1 MEDDILTI
9 EEVAKY
15 IKISE
20 RTVYEWAQKGDIP
33 AGKLGNVWR
42 FKKTEIEQWVNDKL
56 KNNKSTDNII
66 SDIKHLLA
74 PERVLISNF
83 STKRDILTSLIE
95 NISTAPQIKD
105 SKKLEAGIWEREKLM
120 STGIGLGIGIP
131 HIRSSAVKDI
141 VVSVAINK
149 IDIIDYQALD
159 NKAVRIVFMVAA
171 AQNQHAEYLKL
182 LASIGNL
189 LQNETFMNK
198 LLLEDDSMGIY
209 KLLTEGE

>member
-1 MEDDILTI
+1 MEEDILTT

-20 RTVYEWAQKGDIP
+20 KTVLEWAKKGDIP

-42 FKKTEIEQWVNDKL
+42 FRKSEIEQWLNDKL
-56 KNNKSTDNII
+56 KNKKSAENII
-66 SDIKHLLA
+66 SDLKHLLA
-74 PERVLISNF
+74 PERILISNY
-83 STKRDILTSLIE
+83 STKRDILTALID

-105 SKKLEAGIWEREKLM
+105 RKKLEEGIWEREKLM

-131 HIRSSAVKDI
+131 HIRSNAVKDI

-149 IDIIDYQALD
+149 TDIIDYKALD

-182 LASIGNL
+182 LASIGSM
-189 LQNETFMNK
+189 LQSETLMDK
-198 LLLEDDSMGIY
+198 LLLEDDFMRIY